1 MPPLSFTAEI
11 ALAVLAIVIYVGG
24 LIFNGRAVWAWMA
37 MGGII
42 VAAVA
47 TASPNTGLTDAP
59 SSTWQKGATAGL
71 SSSAGRELPQDT
83 AGQASSGTQDFAVAV
98 RWIGLALGGL
108 LLVATSLPPKSPAA
122 STFTGSI
129 LMAVAGVLLVGRADG
144 LVLSFLGL
152 ELVGFASWTLLVFGP
167 SGETKPRDAARY
179 LLLNVIGAGVLFYGL
194 GFLLCTAGSS
204 ELTAIRDRLSQLVAD
219 APEGPILLA
228 KIGLVLI
235 LAGLGLKIAAPA
247 FHFHRP
253 RADLACWPASGMVS
267 VVPLTAVMIVLIRV
281 VALGSEPLGP
291 LACRITLLLAMAA
304 MTAGNL
310 MAFVQTNP
318 CRLLV
323 YSSLAQAG
331 YLLIG
336 PAVAMAGHSTTRPG
350 WSGVG
355 TLLFGL
361 PVFAAATIGLFAAL
375 GCLGRGG
382 NRIEHVEQ
390 LAGLAWTEGV
400 RRRVLA
406 WSIGVFMFSLAG
418 IGPLAGFWARLLS
431 LAGMLSTGGAGPE
444 MQSWLAVAAAVCI
457 INSAVASVYYLKV
470 VAVIFFRTP
479 LGTPQIESESDGPFL
494 AAVCSALV
502 IVAVGLYPGPGVNL
516 AWVNGLAWPG

>member
-11 ALAVLAIVIYVGG
+11 SLAVLAIVIYAGG
-24 LIFNGRAVWAWMA
+24 LIFNARAVWAWMA

-42 VAAVA
+42 VAALA
-47 TASPNTGLTDAP
+47 TASPNTGLTDP
-59 SSTWQKGATAGL
+59 SSVAG
-71 SSSAGRELPQDT
+71 
-83 AGQASSGTQDFAVAV
+83 DFAVAV

-108 LLVATSLPPKSPAA
+108 LLVATSLPPTSPAA
-122 STFTGSI
+122 STFVASI
-129 LMAVAGVLLVGRADG
+129 LLALVGVLLVGRADG

-152 ELVGFASWTLLVFGP
+152 ELVGFASWTLLVFDPAGQTRP
-167 SGETKPRDAARY
+167 KDAARY
-179 LLLNVIGAGVLFYGL
+179 LLLNVIGTGVLFYGL
-194 GFLLCTAGSS
+194 GFLLCTAESS
-204 ELTAIRDRLSQLVAD
+204 ELTAIRGRLAQLLAD
-219 APEGPILLA
+219 APEGPITLA

-247 FHFHRP
+247 FHFHCP
-253 RADLACWPASGMVS
+253 RAAVASWPAAGMVS
-267 VVPLTAVMIVLIRV
+267 VVPLTAVVIVLVRV
-281 VALGSEPLGP
+281 VVLGSQPLGP
-291 LACRITLLLAMAA
+291 LACRTTLLLAMAA

-310 MAFVQTNP
+310 LAFLQTNP

-375 GCLGRGG
+375 GCLTHGG
-382 NRIEHVEQ
+382 NRIDHVEQ

-406 WSIGVFMFSLAG
+406 WSIGVFMLSLAG

-431 LAGMLSTGGAGPE
+431 LAGMLSMSGTGPE
-444 MQSWLAVAAAVCI
+444 MQSWFAVAAAVCVV
-457 INSAVASVYYLKV
+457 NSAVAAVYYLKV
-470 VAVIFFRTP
+470 VALIFFRTP
-479 LGTPQIESESDGPFL
+479 LGTPQIESESEGPFL
-494 AAVCSALV
+494 AAVCSALA
-502 IVAVGLYPGPGVNL
+502 IVAIGLCPGPVVNL
-516 AWVNGLAWPG
+516 AWMSGLPWPG